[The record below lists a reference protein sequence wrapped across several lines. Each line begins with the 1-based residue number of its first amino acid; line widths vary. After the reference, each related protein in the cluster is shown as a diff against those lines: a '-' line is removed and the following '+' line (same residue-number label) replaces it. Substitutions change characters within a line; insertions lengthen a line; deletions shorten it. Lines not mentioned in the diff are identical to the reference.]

1 MNTHSHILMGRLLC
15 RYMERQFDI
24 CLDRKSFVLGN
35 ILPDYVPSFL
45 LRPHF
50 TKNNPSHIQRTIRL
64 LTSNDCLRN
73 PKRTSRML
81 GVLCH
86 FYCDSL
92 CFAHNNAFTGSVSE
106 HVKYEKRLH
115 EYFVGN
121 LRQTS
126 ALRFIIQPTPSI
138 RASSLYRQYKRVHE
152 SYRLSRPTFA
162 NDILYSMMA
171 CIEAIVLIDQ
181 LSAEQRQDQVLA
193 AYSFS

>member
-15 RYMERQFDI
+15 RYMENQFDI
-24 CLDRKSFVLGN
+24 ILDRKNFIWGN

-81 GVLCH
+81 GILCH

-92 CFAHNNAFTGSVSE
+92 CFAHNDAFTGGVSE
-106 HVKYEKRLH
+106 HMKYEKRLH
-115 EYFVGN
+115 EYFMEN
-121 LRQTS
+121 LKQTS
-126 ALRFIIQPTPSI
+126 AFRFIIQPVPSV
-138 RASSLYRQYKRVHE
+138 RASFIYRQYKRVHE

-171 CIEAIVLIDQ
+171 CIEAISLVDQ
-181 LSAEQRQDQVLA
+181 FSAEQQQEQALA
-193 AYSFS
+193 VVSFS